1 MTFCRGVATFG
12 GFLILSS
19 HQSRH
24 WPADCSFRDR
34 RIGNLI
40 GFSLFFCFY
49 FTGRQLGDVS
59 WFPNQIFNFFVF
71 KSEKGGHNLRKFICI
86 FDGSGT
92 EIVSIDFRFG
102 QHCHVSAIDSWRA
115 RRNFGDGGMVRRGMR
130 ITRPLRW
137 RGTVENK
144 WNWMNEIRL
153 HWSSFTSGLKFRM
166 ANFVP
171 AEFHRRPFH
180 GISLFVSNSK
190 MGCHFCR
197 FNLKLTL
204 E

>member
-1 MTFCRGVATFG
+1 MTFCRGVATLG
-12 GFLILSS
+12 GFWFCRVISHDIGLLIVHFVTAELEIWSDF
-19 HQSRH
+19 H
-24 WPADCSFRDR
+24 
-34 RIGNLI
+34 
-40 GFSLFFCFY
+40 FFCFY

-71 KSEKGGHNLRKFICI
+71 ESEKGGHNLRKFICI

-92 EIVSIDFRFG
+92 EIVSIEFRFG

-171 AEFHRRPFH
+171 AEFHRR
-180 GISLFVSNSK
+180 
-190 MGCHFCR
+190 R
-197 FNLKLTL
+197 
-204 E
+204 